1 MTEDRVDAQLIR
13 WKLFGII
20 MALIGVAVVIMEFLG
35 MDSIIALY
43 IWAVTTCGVGTIL
56 FMWLRKMGHVSVLLT
71 CVSALFTSG
80 LWAFGLALYA
90 RYLFPGDNY
99 ETFLRT
105 YLWKTRV
112 VPMITVFTYIVVYL
126 YVRLKYG
133 KDRSER

>member
-1 MTEDRVDAQLIR
+1 MDKNRVDAQSIR
-13 WKLFGII
+13 WKIFSLTMVSVGI
-20 MALIGVAVVIMEFLG
+20 AVAMMEFLG
-35 MDSIIALY
+35 MDSIMAIY
-43 IWAVTTCGVGTIL
+43 VWAVTTCGVGTIL

-90 RYLFPGDNY
+90 RCLFPGVGY
-99 ETFLRT
+99 EAFLRT
-105 YLWKTRV
+105 FVWKTRV

-133 KDRSER
+133 KDRSEF